1 MQAWINLSVFQN
13 NMKL

>member
-1 MQAWINLSVFQN
+1 MQTWINLSVFQN